1 VAVKH
6 KLINPK
12 WLPEAKM
19 QRIIFHWTAGASTA
33 SDDDK
38 QHYHFLIEGDGKLV
52 RGHHPVDANEN
63 TRDRVY
69 AAHTRMCNTGSIG
82 VAVCGMADSRE
93 RPFDPGNYPISHAQY
108 EVACRIIAELCIAYQ
123 IPVSSKT
130 VLNHGEVEKNLGIR
144 QRGKWD
150 VMVLP
155 FKQMLSFDEV
165 GEYFRT
171 RVAYYHGELARNAW
185 NNAAVNGAP
194 TWVKGREMPSEGVS
208 IYPAKG
214 RVTAGSGLR
223 VRSRP
228 TVFSAE
234 SAPALRYGQE
244 VVLLGS
250 EEDEAWYETPQGFV
264 YAKYIEIVETNLTLT
279 EPLG

>member
-1 VAVKH
+1 
-6 KLINPK
+6 
-12 WLPEAKM
+12 M
-19 QRIIFHWTAGASTA
+19 QRIIFNWTAGANTA

-82 VAVCGMADSRE
+82 VAACGMADSRE

-130 VLNHGEVEKNLGIR
+130 VLNHGEVEKNLGIK

-185 NNAAVNGAP
+185 DNAAVGQTP
-194 TWVKGREMPSEGVS
+194 TWTKGQETPTTGIEDYPP
-208 IYPAKG
+208 IYPARGK
-214 RVTAGSGLR
+214 VTAGSGLR
-223 VRSRP
+223 VRERP
-228 TVFSAE
+228 TIFSAE
-234 SAPALRYGQE
+234 ARSPLRYGE
-244 VVLLGS
+244 TVVLFGPY
-250 EEDEAWYETPQGFV
+250 EEGTWYEIPNGFI
-264 YAKYIEIVETNLTLT
+264 YAKYIEIIETNLTI